1 MFRDRREAGQRL
13 ATALQHLRGT
23 PGLLVLG
30 MARGGVPV
38 AAEVAEALRAP
49 LDVLVVRKIG
59 SPWNPELALGAL
71 TATGEFLDGDMV
83 ASTGTTAGQLAQVVA
98 RERGELA
105 RREGLYRAGRPSKP
119 PGGRTVIVVDDGLAT
134 GASAIAALRTIQAQ
148 HPARLVLAVPVAAR
162 ESLAAVRP
170 HADEVVCLE
179 TPSPFRAVGAWYRHF
194 GQTSDDEVRDCLA
207 EADSRQTLHPA
218 GSASS

>member
-1 MFRDRREAGQRL
+1 VFRDRREAGEQL
-13 ATALQHLRGT
+13 ARALQHLRGT

-38 AAEVAEALRAP
+38 AAEVAEALGAP

-71 TATGEFLDGDMV
+71 TATGEFLDADMV
-83 ASTGTTAGQLAQVVA
+83 ARTGTTAEQLAPVVA

-105 RREGLYRAGRPSKP
+105 RREGLYRAGRPRTRSD
-119 PGGRTVIVVDDGLAT
+119 GRTVIVVDDGLAT
-134 GASAIAALRTIQAQ
+134 GASAIAALRTIRAQ
-148 HPARLVLAVPVAAR
+148 HPAHLVLAVPVAAR

-179 TPSPFRAVGAWYRHF
+179 APSPFWAVGAWYRHF
-194 GQTSDDEVRDCLA
+194 GQTSDDEVRACLA
-207 EADSRQTLHPA
+207 VADTRHAAHPA
-218 GSASS
+218 GSTTP

>member
-13 ATALQHLRGT
+13 ANALQHLRGT

-38 AAEVAEALRAP
+38 AAEVAEALLAP

-59 SPWNPELALGAL
+59 SPRNPELALGAL
-71 TATGEFLDGDMV
+71 TAASEFLDADMV
-83 ASTGTTAGQLAQVVA
+83 ARTGTTAEELAPVVA

-105 RREGLYRAGRPSKP
+105 RREGLYRAGRPP
-119 PGGRTVIVVDDGLAT
+119 EPVGGRTVIVVDDGLAT

-148 HPARLVLAVPVAAR
+148 HPAHLVLAVPVAPP

-170 HADEVVCLE
+170 YADEVVCLE
-179 TPSPFRAVGAWYRHF
+179 TPSAFRAVGAWYRHF
-194 GQTSDDEVRDCLA
+194 GQTSDDEVRACLA
-207 EADSRQTLHPA
+207 DADNRHASHPA
-218 GSASS
+218 GSATS

>member
-1 MFRDRREAGQRL
+1 MFRDRREAGERL
-13 ATALQHLRGT
+13 ASALQHLRGA

-59 SPWNPELALGAL
+59 SPWNPELALGAM
-71 TATGEFLDGDMV
+71 TAWGEFLDADMV
-83 ASTGTTAGQLAQVVA
+83 TRTGTTTEQLAQVIG
-98 RERGELA
+98 REREELL
-105 RREGLYRAGRPSKP
+105 RREALYRTGRPPEP
-119 PGGRTVIVVDDGLAT
+119 PGGRMVIIVDDGLAT
-134 GASAIAALRTIQAQ
+134 GASAIAALRTIRAQ
-148 HPARLVLAVPVAAR
+148 HPARLVLAVPVAPP

-179 TPSPFRAVGAWYRHF
+179 TPSPFWAVGAWYRHF
-194 GQTSDDEVRDCLA
+194 GQTSDDEVRACLA
-207 EADSRQTLHPA
+207 LADTRQAAHPA
-218 GSASS
+218 ASTTS